1 MPESPESRR
10 GEEQTSE
17 LAVLLWVI
25 AGFLAI
31 LDFVLL
37 FAQLMLDG

>member
-1 MPESPESRR
+1 MRESRQSQ
-10 GEEQTSE
+10 GGEQTSD

-25 AGFLAI
+25 AGFLAT
-31 LDFVLL
+31 LDLVLL

>member
-1 MPESPESRR
+1 MPEGRDSRG
-10 GEEQTSE
+10 GEHQTSE

-25 AGFLAI
+25 AGFLAA
-31 LDFVLL
+31 LDLVLV

>member
-1 MPESPESRR
+1 MPETPDRR
-10 GEEQTSE
+10 HGEEQTSE
-17 LAVLLWVI
+17 LAVLIWLI

>member
-1 MPESPESRR
+1 MPETRHSRD
-10 GEEQTSE
+10 GEPQTSE

-25 AGFLAI
+25 AGFLAT
-31 LDFVLL
+31 LDVVLL